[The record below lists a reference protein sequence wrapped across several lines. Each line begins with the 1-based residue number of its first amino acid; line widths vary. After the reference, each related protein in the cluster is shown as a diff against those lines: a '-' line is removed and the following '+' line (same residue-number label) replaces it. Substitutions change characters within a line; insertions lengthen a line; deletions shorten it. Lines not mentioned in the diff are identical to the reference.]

1 MHMLCTYMDARL
13 PAQPKYPDGKTF
25 TSQYFVKTPDKPSK
39 KNIGNL
45 YSFNLYILNTCLFR
59 IQKLIPRRLD
69 LYRNIEESPNV
80 ENQC

>member
-39 KNIGNL
+39 KNIRNL
-45 YSFNLYILNTCLFR
+45 Y
-59 IQKLIPRRLD
+59 
-69 LYRNIEESPNV
+69 
-80 ENQC
+80 